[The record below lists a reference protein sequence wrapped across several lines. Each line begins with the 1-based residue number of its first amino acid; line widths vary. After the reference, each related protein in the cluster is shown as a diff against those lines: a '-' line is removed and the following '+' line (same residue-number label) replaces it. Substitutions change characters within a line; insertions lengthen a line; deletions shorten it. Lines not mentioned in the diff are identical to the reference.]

1 MPRPGRKRV
10 PAVARQPNGRKAEP
24 SRVQRQE
31 AATAVVKRQRLA
43 RGATN
48 ENYTSQAH
56 ATPIGRLW
64 LTGGLGRAQTGE
76 ERYQTAVWYAA
87 LYHAQRLARDARK
100 PYASLPGN
108 RTPFEPSA
116 EDCIRAIARHRD
128 AERLIP
134 ARSRAAIW
142 AIVICEQAEYPPAW
156 VAALLPALDAMTAH
170 RIGVG
175 GVSETAAG
183 TAQPQ
188 PMSRQDAI
196 RAIIT
201 AAAKPP

>member
-1 MPRPGRKRV
+1 MARPGRKRG
-10 PAVARQPNGRKAEP
+10 PAPARQPNGRKAEP
-24 SRVQRQE
+24 TRAQRQE
-31 AATAVVKRQRLA
+31 AATAVVKRQRLQ

-64 LTGGLGRAQTGE
+64 LTGALNAPKDPRKAE

-108 RTPFEPSA
+108 RSPFEPSA
-116 EDCIRAIARHRD
+116 EDCLRAIARHRD

-156 VAALLPALDAMTAH
+156 VAALLPALDAMTVH
-170 RIGVG
+170 RIGIG
-175 GVSETAAG
+175 G
-183 TAQPQ
+183 
-188 PMSRQDAI
+188 
-196 RAIIT
+196 
-201 AAAKPP
+201 

>member
-24 SRVQRQE
+24 THRQREE
-31 AATAVVKRQRLA
+31 AATAVVRRQRIA
-43 RGATN
+43 RGATADD
-48 ENYTSQAH
+48 YTSQAH

-64 LTGGLGRAQTGE
+64 LTDALGRDETGRD
-76 ERYQTAVWYAA
+76 RYQTAVWYAA

-108 RTPFEPSA
+108 RSPFEPSA

-156 VAALLPALDAMTAH
+156 VDALLHALDAMTLH
-170 RIGVG
+170 RVG
-175 GVSETAAG
+175 S
-183 TAQPQ
+183 
-188 PMSRQDAI
+188 
-196 RAIIT
+196 
-201 AAAKPP
+201 

>member
-1 MPRPGRKRV
+1 MARPGRKRQ
-10 PAVARQPNGRKAEP
+10 PAPARQPNGRKAEP
-24 SRVQRQE
+24 THRQRQE
-31 AATAVVKRQRLA
+31 AATAVVKRQRIQ
-43 RGATN
+43 RGATLD
-48 ENYTSQAH
+48 NYTSQAH

-87 LYHAQRLARDARK
+87 LYHAQRLATDARK

-108 RTPFEPSA
+108 RSPFEPTA

-142 AIVICEQAEYPPAW
+142 AIVICEQSEYPPAW
-156 VAALLPALDAMTAH
+156 VAALLPALDAMTAL
-170 RIGVG
+170 RIWAG
-175 GVSETAAG
+175 G
-183 TAQPQ
+183 
-188 PMSRQDAI
+188 
-196 RAIIT
+196 
-201 AAAKPP
+201 